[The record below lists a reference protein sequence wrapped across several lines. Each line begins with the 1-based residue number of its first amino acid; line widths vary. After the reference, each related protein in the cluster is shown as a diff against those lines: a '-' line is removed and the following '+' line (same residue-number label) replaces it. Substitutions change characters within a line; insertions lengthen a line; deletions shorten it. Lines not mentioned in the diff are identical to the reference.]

1 MNKTWLI
8 MKAEIRTA
16 LGRKSF
22 VLIAFG
28 LPLLMAIVALAFV
41 IANRNGGATVEE
53 ETPQQSVAE
62 GYVDP
67 GGLIKSLPP
76 NVPDGWLVPF
86 ADEAAAQQALEAGDI
101 QGYYLIA
108 ADYLQSGDV
117 TYVKETFNPIE
128 DTVRS
133 QAIEWIL
140 LTNLAGGDMS
150 LASALWQPLNV
161 EMRSLA
167 PPQAETGYEGNWFV
181 EMLPTLMTLILYM
194 VILIASSA
202 LIAAV
207 AEEKKNR
214 VMEIV
219 LSSVTPTQFI
229 GGKILALGFLGLLMF
244 AVYVG
249 IMWMVATYGGQPL
262 NIPLN
267 YELPTH
273 LLVWAGVFAVLGY
286 AIYGSLMAGLG
297 ALAPDVKDTRSTSV
311 MLMAPMIL
319 AYMFNI
325 IVVEVPNGA
334 IAVILSLFPLTSPV
348 SMISRMTV
356 LDVPAWQLILAA
368 ALQLLAALAIVRL
381 VARLFRAQILLS
393 GAAPTPGRYLK
404 VLLGRAS

>member
-22 VLIAFG
+22 VLFAFG
-28 LPLLMAIVALAFV
+28 LPLVLAIVALAFMIV
-41 IANRNGGATVEE
+41 NRNGNGAAEE
-53 ETPQQSVAE
+53 AESQQSLAE
-62 GYVDP
+62 GYVEP
-67 GGLIKSLPP
+67 GGFIQSLPP
-76 NVPDGWLVPF
+76 NVPDGWFVPF
-86 ADEAAAQQALEAGDI
+86 ADEAAAQQALEAGEI
-101 QGYYLIA
+101 GGYYLIA
-108 ADYLQSGDV
+108 ADYLESGDI
-117 TYVKETFNPIE
+117 TYVKETFNPI
-128 DTVRS
+128 DDSVRS
-133 QAIEWIL
+133 QAMEWIL
-140 LTNLAGGDMS
+140 LTNLAGGDTS

-167 PPQAETGYEGNWFV
+167 PPQDDAGYEGNWFV

-244 AVYVG
+244 AAYVG
-249 IMWMVATYGGQPL
+249 IMWMVATFGGQPL
-262 NIPLN
+262 NIPLD

-273 LLVWAGVFAVLGY
+273 LLVWAGVFAVFGY

-297 ALAPDVKDTRSTSV
+297 ALAPDVKDTRSTSL
-311 MLMAPMIL
+311 MLMAPMIV

-356 LDVPAWQLILAA
+356 IDVPTWQLILAA
-368 ALQLLAALAIVRL
+368 ALQILTALTIVRL

-393 GAAPTPGRYLK
+393 GAAPTPKRYLM
-404 VLLGRAS
+404 VLLGRAA

>member
-22 VLIAFG
+22 VLFAFG
-28 LPLLMAIVALAFV
+28 LPLVLAIVALTFL
-41 IANRNGGATVEE
+41 IANRNGGATAEE
-53 ETPQQSVAE
+53 ETPQQSLAE

-67 GGLIKSLPP
+67 GGLIQSLPE

-86 ADEAAAQQALEAGDI
+86 AGEAAAQQALEAGDI

-108 ADYLQSGDV
+108 ADYLESGDV
-117 TYVKETFNPIE
+117 TYVKETYNPIE

-140 LTNLAGGDMS
+140 LTNLAGGDLS

-161 EMRSLA
+161 EMKSLA
-167 PPQAETGYEGNWFV
+167 PPTETGYEGNWFV

-244 AVYVG
+244 AAYVG
-249 IMWMVATYGGQPL
+249 IMWMVATFGGQPL
-262 NIPLN
+262 NIPLD
-267 YELPTH
+267 YELPAH

-297 ALAPDVKDTRSTSV
+297 ALAPDVKDTRSTSI

-325 IVVEVPNGA
+325 VVVEVPNSA

-368 ALQLLAALAIVRL
+368 ALQLLSALLIVRL